1 MEVDH
6 LNVTISY
13 HVYEYRISRGLTVR
27 GLSNLSGIS
36 KTQINGIENGKV
48 HPSVYVLCC
57 LAVALDVQPQDLF
70 SYSVCP

>member
-27 GLSNLSGIS
+27 GLSDQTLQHVHDELNTHHSHSVKKILHD
-36 KTQINGIENGKV
+36 IEMEQHRRSEN
-48 HPSVYVLCC
+48 
-57 LAVALDVQPQDLF
+57 
-70 SYSVCP
+70 